1 MVGATKGNPYQDVPG
16 IGVPPEDSSWEER
29 FSVDLNESWDNLIFT
44 WMITPCTDG
53 EHWGKIV
60 VTINGNQLV

>member
-29 FSVDLNESWDNLIFT
+29 FAVDLNASWDNLIFT

-53 EHWGKIV
+53 EH
-60 VTINGNQLV
+60 